1 MKNNIKQALFALYI
15 NRLNALPFNFKKLNG
30 FLGAHFYATVL
41 LVSALMMTAIGFANA
56 AIAADGFVNLPKEG
70 FANSAYTLCNTSGAF
85 GLKASTPPADNN
97 NTCAITNA
105 LLTTSPMNAPLEGF
119 TMVGMISRGIA
130 MPAPYAGEVDE
141 VATLTD
147 TIWRNKEKTECIYGT
162 HLLMKPNP
170 LADGQLWE
178 VNDITRGGF
187 AGRPVEVAYFLNPK
201 PHAEYGLP
209 EAVFR
214 VGRTFTS
221 VKHSQADKDLPSLKN
236 APANSVAITEI
247 QAAGVHD
254 NWVNFTTDV
263 NAKDPDGVTRMM
275 SSMLYIK
282 TTCSD
287 YAPVEVENAIRLRST
302 GQNGQHKLEIS
313 VPGLAPS
320 GAVIGE
326 K

>member
-1 MKNNIKQALFALYI
+1 MHHYLQHYYRPPLLFFIAC
-15 NRLNALPFNFKKLNG
+15 
-30 FLGAHFYATVL
+30 VL
-41 LVSALMMTAIGFANA
+41 LSQIAFAAPVNK
-56 AIAADGFVNLPKEG
+56 GFVSLPREG
-70 FANSAYTLCNTSGAF
+70 FANSAYTLCNPTGTF
-85 GLKASTPPADNN
+85 GLSASSAPNTDAN
-97 NTCAITNA
+97 NTCAVTNDK
-105 LLTTSPMNAPLEGF
+105 LLESPMNTPLEGF

-130 MPAPYAGEVDE
+130 MPAPYAGEADE

-147 TIWRNKEKTECIYGT
+147 TIWRNKDKTECIYGT

-170 LADGQLWE
+170 LADGQMWE
-178 VNDITRGGF
+178 VNDIARGGF
-187 AGRPVEVAYFLNPK
+187 AGRPVEVAYFLKPE
-201 PHAEYGLP
+201 PHAEFGLP

-221 VKHSQADKDLPSLKN
+221 VKHSKGDQTLPSLKN
-236 APANSVAITEI
+236 APANTIAITEI
-247 QAAGVHD
+247 QAAKVHD

-263 NAKDPDGVTRMM
+263 NAKDPDGTTRMM

-287 YAPVEVENAIRLRST
+287 YAPVEVENAIRLRTT

-313 VPGLAPS
+313 VPGLAPPN
-320 GAVIGE
+320 AVIVE

>member
-1 MKNNIKQALFALYI
+1 MASVIKSLLILVAMFVAFFLVPMQAD
-15 NRLNALPFNFKKLNG
+15 
-30 FLGAHFYATVL
+30 
-41 LVSALMMTAIGFANA
+41 A
-56 AIAADGFVNLPKEG
+56 AEGFVSLPKEG
-70 FANSAYTLCNTSGAF
+70 FANSAYTLCNQTGNF
-85 GLKASTPPADNN
+85 GLTQSTAPNIGLNNTNPN
-97 NTCAITNA
+97 NTCAVTSNK
-105 LLTTSPMNAPLEGF
+105 LLESPMNTPLEGF

-130 MPAPYAGEVDE
+130 MPAPYASEADE

-147 TIWRNKEKTECIYGT
+147 TIWRNQDKTECIYGT

-170 LADGQLWE
+170 LADGQMWE
-178 VNDITRGGF
+178 VNDIARGGF
-187 AGRPVEVAYFLNPK
+187 AGRPVEVAYFLKPE
-201 PHAEYGLP
+201 PHAEFGLP

-221 VKHSQADKDLPSLKN
+221 VKHSKGDQTLPSLKN
-236 APANSVAITEI
+236 APANTIAITEI
-247 QAAGVHD
+247 QAAKVHD

-263 NAKDPDGVTRMM
+263 NAKDPDGTTRMM

-287 YAPVEVENAIRLRST
+287 YAPVEVENAIRLRTT

-313 VPGLAPS
+313 VPGLAPPN
-320 GAVIGE
+320 AVIVE